1 MAAPSFHQLIGAI
14 FNGVPQNEDV
24 AIYSSQL
31 TSLIA
36 IYICCVAIFLI
47 FHYARRVKNNNN
59 LNSQRDKF
67 YFYLLVMV
75 GASIAVIALIVG
87 STLLMADVRTVFAS
101 VSFSNGLLNEMI
113 QICFT

>member
-1 MAAPSFHQLIGAI
+1 MATPSFHQLIGAI

-47 FHYARRVKNNNN
+47 FH
-59 LNSQRDKF
+59 LFFIQ
-67 YFYLLVMV
+67 
-75 GASIAVIALIVG
+75 
-87 STLLMADVRTVFAS
+87 FA
-101 VSFSNGLLNEMI
+101 
-113 QICFT
+113 

>member
-1 MAAPSFHQLIGAI
+1 MAAPSFHRLIGAI
-14 FNGVPQNEDV
+14 FNGAPQNEDV
-24 AIYSSQL
+24 AIYTSQI
-31 TSLIA
+31 TSFIA
-36 IYICCVAIFLI
+36 IYICCVAMFLI

-87 STLLMADVRTVFAS
+87 STLLMA
-101 VSFSNGLLNEMI
+101 
-113 QICFT
+113 